1 MQSSSNETP
10 GIRVIPP
17 VIFLAAI
24 FAGAALDSVLP
35 IDLIPG
41 RMRITLGPILVVA
54 SIAVMP
60 WVLRGFKRAKTPFD
74 TRRAATTL
82 ITHGVFRFS
91 RNPGYLALIG
101 LCLGVAVIM
110 DSVWMLAT
118 IALAT
123 VYLDRVVIAAEERHL
138 AARFGD
144 PYRQYKARVR
154 RWI

>member
-1 MQSSSNETP
+1 
-10 GIRVIPP
+10 
-17 VIFLAAI
+17 
-24 FAGAALDSVLP
+24 
-35 IDLIPG
+35 
-41 RMRITLGPILVVA
+41 
-54 SIAVMP
+54 
-60 WVLRGFKRAKTPFD
+60 
-74 TRRAATTL
+74 
-82 ITHGVFRFS
+82 
-91 RNPGYLALIG
+91 
-101 LCLGVAVIM
+101 M